1 MSRFRV
7 RLTFAN
13 VVSVLALF
21 VALGGSATAAVLIT
35 GKNVKDGTLTG
46 KDIKNNS
53 VGSIDVKD
61 GDLLA
66 KDFKPGQLVAGA
78 PGPAGPQGAQGP
90 QGPKGDKGDPGTPGK
105 DGTNGTNGTNGTD
118 GASATKYWA
127 VINADGTVDRSTET
141 LTVVHTAATG
151 VYDVGFTTTNPNLD
165 VCATLASVGVA
176 SFGQTPVAGEATARQ
191 GDTDQNYI
199 RVDTRDSAGTHA
211 DRGFHVAAFC

>member
-1 MSRFRV
+1 MSRFRS

-53 VGSIDVKD
+53 VGSVDVKD
-61 GDLLA
+61 GDLLT

-78 PGPAGPQGAQGP
+78 PGATGPQGPQGP
-90 QGPKGDKGDPGTPGK
+90 QGPKGDKGDKGDPGTPGT
-105 DGTNGTNGTNGTD
+105 DGTNGTNGTD
-118 GASATKYWA
+118 GAPATKYWA
-127 VINADGTVDRSTET
+127 VINADGTVARSSEA

-151 VYDVGFTTTNPNLD
+151 AYDVGFTTTVPNLD
-165 VCATLASVGVA
+165 ACATLAQVGVS
-176 SFGQTPVAGEATARQ
+176 SFVDAPVAGQAASRQ
-191 GDTDQNYI
+191 GDTDSDYI
-199 RVDTRDSAGTHA
+199 RVDTYDSGGTHA